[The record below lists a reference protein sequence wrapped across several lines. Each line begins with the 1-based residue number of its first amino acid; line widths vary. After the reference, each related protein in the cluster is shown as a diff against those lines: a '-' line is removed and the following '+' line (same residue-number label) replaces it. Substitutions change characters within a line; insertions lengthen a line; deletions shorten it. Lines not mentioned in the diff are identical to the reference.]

1 MSSEEIDEVK
11 RKIGETET
19 DIKETKAK
27 LKKAEEDNKPTE
39 TIMAYLTSL
48 QITLASLNNEKIEL
62 LKAANASNKGKS
74 SWIESLIPSK
84 LMESCWIR

>member
-48 QITLASLNNEKIEL
+48 QNTLIEL